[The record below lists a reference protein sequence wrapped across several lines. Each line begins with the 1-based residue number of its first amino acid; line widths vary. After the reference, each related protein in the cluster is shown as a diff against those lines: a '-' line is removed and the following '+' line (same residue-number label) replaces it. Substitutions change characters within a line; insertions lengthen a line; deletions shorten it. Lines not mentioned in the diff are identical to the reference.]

1 MMTTHAWNHG
11 ILRRIRSAGTESGV
25 ALVVVVGT
33 MLVLASLATVTLTYT
48 LAGQKF
54 ARYDQDYAAAMNA
67 AQAGLD
73 DFVSRMNRD
82 ETYGTKVDCANGA
95 WQGPMPGASN
105 TCGWN
110 DSTAAGWLPVK
121 PGDTDPLHAQ
131 FHYGV
136 DATNRTST
144 GTVTLQVTGRVNG
157 VYRTLETAVGK
168 GGSTDYV
175 YYTDYES
182 ADPSNVQAYSP
193 STTAGW
199 STAQRNACGLNGLDK
214 ALYWY
219 EKDSSGKTRA
229 NYGCVEIT
237 FITDDTLDGA
247 VFTNDT
253 ILSSGAHFLKGVETA
268 TPSCANA
275 TSDEST
281 WNSACLRSGSTAD
294 FNHIKP
300 LYEQP
305 LYLADNSA
313 SFATNPGCHYFGS
326 TRVIFNENGTM
337 TVWNSS
343 SVNGGKAPV
352 AIAPP
357 GGTAPEC
364 GNLTD
369 LNNPNGD
376 SLPVPSGMVIYADA
390 SSVAN
395 RQCYA
400 DEIGG
405 PSGRQL
411 PLGTYNA
418 SSTNPP
424 TGSGQSYTYDVNMA
438 EATKKCGNGNLYA
451 EGVLKGQVTIAASS
465 SVVVTGD
472 LVLAGGLNGSDMLGL
487 VATNSV
493 EVFHPRMVT
502 VSSVSSQTCYG
513 RTCTYTYQ
521 WGNPSS
527 SSEADQSPYNEGT
540 WPTRYKASTESSY
553 TPTTGIQIAGS
564 IQTLQHSFLVQQYS
578 VGGDQGT
585 LLVNGSIAQ
594 RWRGIVGQGSSGG
607 GAQNGYSKLY
617 KYDTRLIYTRP
628 PYFPTWANSKWQQRY
643 SGEVKTPAGVKG

>member
-1 MMTTHAWNHG
+1 MTG
-11 ILRRIRSAGTESGV
+11 LGQGVLRRLRRGGEEGV
-25 ALVVVVGT
+25 ALVVVMGT
-33 MLVLASLATVTLTYT
+33 MLVLAMLAMVTLAYT
-48 LAGQKF
+48 IAGQKF
-54 ARYDQDYAAAMNA
+54 ARYDQDYAAAMSA
-67 AQAGLD
+67 AQSGVD
-73 DFVSRMNRD
+73 DFISRLNRN
-82 ETYGTKVDCANGA
+82 EAYGSPVDCTNAA
-95 WQGPMPGASN
+95 WQGPMDPASN
-105 TCGWN
+105 TCGWG
-110 DSTAAGWLPVK
+110 TTTPAGWLPVK
-121 PGDTDPLHAQ
+121 PGDTNPLDAQ
-131 FHYGV
+131 FHYSV
-136 DATNRTST
+136 DATQKPGT
-144 GTVTLQVTGRVNG
+144 GTVKLTVTGRVNG
-157 VYRTLETAVGK
+157 VYRTVETAVGK

-175 YYTDYES
+175 YYTDFED
-182 ADPSNVQAYSP
+182 ADPSNVQAYP
-193 STTAGW
+193 SGAP
-199 STAQRNACGLNGLDK
+199 AVCGGTS
-214 ALYWY
+214 APTPRYWFQGR
-219 EKDSSGKTRA
+219 SG
-229 NYGCVEIT
+229 CQEIT
-237 FITDDTLDGA
+237 FISSDTLDGA

-275 TSDEST
+275 TSDQST
-281 WNSACLRSGSTAD
+281 WNTDCLRSGSTAD
-294 FNHIKP
+294 FNNIKP

-313 SFATNPGCHYFGS
+313 TFATNPGCHYFGS

-357 GGTAPEC
+357 GGTAPDC

-411 PLGTYNA
+411 PLGTYDA
-418 SSTNPP
+418 GSVNPP
-424 TGSGQSYTYDVNMA
+424 TGPGQSYTYDVNMA
-438 EATKKCGNGNLYA
+438 EASKMCGNGNLYA

-502 VSSVSSQTCYG
+502 VSSVSSRTCYG

-521 WGNPSS
+521 WGSPSG
-527 SSEADQSPYNEGT
+527 SSEANQSPYNAGT

-578 VGGDQGT
+578 VGGNQGT

-594 RWRGIVGQGSSGG
+594 RWRGIVGQGSYSG

-643 SGEVKTPAGVKG
+643 SGEIKTPAGVKG